1 MHSLTGKTDPNC
13 IKFRPATAAGG
24 EDDADRKRR
33 PRPPRRNYS
42 EARTTRHVRAGEA
55 LTLHYVEN
63 PREVSH
69 ATRRKMLWDQ
79 HRFDIGDGGGGARR
93 GRSPTDLDDDDR
105 RTCDIDDGKERRGR
119 RIYESELVRGK
130 FPPSSTRGGNG
141 DDPDDGAP
149 TGGEEGGDDYV
160 PTASDIERSLDGL
173 ECILVEL
180 GGIFGGGLSS
190 PDDDAG
196 DGTTNFERAAAL
208 ELAIGEMISASA
220 SALGNDRHILLS
232 RCRRLHLDVV
242 EMLLKHCP
250 AKLTHAQS
258 VGLIARSLPSAASL
272 LECRI
277 SRLGNDHP
285 DVARTY
291 HDLALGIR
299 ALLSNSPRKLLSLG
313 LRGMTTLDDCSR
325 MEHRCRSEK
334 DRIDGM
340 YPRDVECVLSSV
352 RRK

>member
-1 MHSLTGKTDPNC
+1 
-13 IKFRPATAAGG
+13 
-24 EDDADRKRR
+24 
-33 PRPPRRNYS
+33 
-42 EARTTRHVRAGEA
+42 
-55 LTLHYVEN
+55 
-63 PREVSH
+63 
-69 ATRRKMLWDQ
+69 MLWDQ
-79 HRFDIGDGGGGARR
+79 HRFDIGDKCGARC
-93 GRSPTDLDDDDR
+93 GRSPTDVDDDDGATTARAGR
-105 RTCDIDDGKERRGR
+105 RTCDYDDEKKRRGR
-119 RIYESELVRGK
+119 CIYESELVRGK
-130 FPPSSTRGGNG
+130 FPPSTWAGND
-141 DDPDDGAP
+141 DDPDDVASA
-149 TGGEEGGDDYV
+149 GGEGGDEYV

-180 GGIFGGGLSS
+180 GGIFEGGLSS

-208 ELAIGEMISASA
+208 ELTIGEMISASA

-250 AKLTHAQS
+250 AKLTHVQS
-258 VGLIARSLPSAASL
+258 VGLIARSLPSAVSL

-299 ALLSNSPRKLLSLG
+299 ALLSNSPRKLISMGLG
-313 LRGMTTLDDCSR
+313 GMTTLDDCSR

-334 DRIDGM
+334 HRIDEM
-340 YPRDVECVLSSV
+340 YPRDVESCMCFSSLANNQG
-352 RRK
+352 KWQ

>member
-1 MHSLTGKTDPNC
+1 M
-13 IKFRPATAAGG
+13 
-24 EDDADRKRR
+24 
-33 PRPPRRNYS
+33 
-42 EARTTRHVRAGEA
+42 RAGEA

-79 HRFDIGDGGGGARR
+79 HRFDIGDGGGARC
-93 GRSPTDLDDDDR
+93 GRSPTDLEDDDGATTARTGR

-130 FPPSSTRGGNG
+130 FPPSTREGND
-141 DDPDDGAP
+141 DDPDDGAS

-180 GGIFGGGLSS
+180 GGIFEGGLSS
-190 PDDDAG
+190 PDDDTG

-208 ELAIGEMISASA
+208 ELTIGEMISASA

-232 RCRRLHLDVV
+232 RSRRLHLDVV

-250 AKLTHAQS
+250 TKLTHVQS
-258 VGLIARSLPSAASL
+258 VGLIARSLTSAASL

-277 SRLGNDHP
+277 SRLGNDQP

-313 LRGMTTLDDCSR
+313 LWGMTTLDDCSR

-334 DRIDGM
+334 DRIDGI
-340 YPRDVECVLSSV
+340 YPRDVEYVLSSV